1 MRTLDVPREIRHPGR
16 MPRIFISYRR
26 DDAAGFAGRLADALE
41 ARFGKGSVFR
51 DVDDIPPGKD
61 FVQALDAELAVT
73 DVFIPLIGPA
83 WLVEP
88 DGRRARLHDPDDYVR
103 REIGMA
109 LARDIR
115 IIPALLEGA
124 KMPAAEALPEELAAL
139 ARRQALMLED
149 RSWTGDVQRLIAAIE
164 PDPPATIPADAQ
176 REPAAADPPARQARR
191 RGLLWSA
198 LLGSI
203 GAALGAGWY
212 LSRVPDLSGEWRLDD
227 GSRWRVIQDGAGL
240 EIEEV
245 HHQSREV
252 WRSGTGRIT
261 RDGVEVALRYRF
273 HPELALRGTLRL
285 SKDARMLDG
294 ELTEL
299 PSQRRLAL
307 DLQR

>member
-1 MRTLDVPREIRHPGR
+1 

-61 FVQALDAELAVT
+61 FVQTLDAELAVT

-83 WLVEP
+83 WLAEP
-88 DGRRARLHDPDDYVR
+88 DGRKARLHDPDDYVR

-124 KMPAAEALPEELAAL
+124 KMPAAEELPADLAAL
-139 ARRQALMLED
+139 ARRQALILED
-149 RSWTGDVQRLIAAIE
+149 RSWIGDVQRLIAAID
-164 PDPPATIPADAQ
+164 PDPPAPVQTGTQ
-176 REPAAADPPARQARR
+176 RDPTAADTDTRQARR
-191 RGLLWSA
+191 RTLLWTA
-198 LLGSI
+198 LLGAI

-212 LSRVPDLSGEWRLDD
+212 LGRVPDLSGEWRLDD
-227 GSRWRVIQDGAGL
+227 GSRWRVLQDGARL

-245 HHQSREV
+245 HYQSREV
-252 WRSGTGRIT
+252 WRAGTGRIT

-285 SKDARMLDG
+285 SRDARMLDG
-294 ELTEL
+294 VLTEL

>member
-1 MRTLDVPREIRHPGR
+1 

-41 ARFGKGSVFR
+41 ARFGRGSVFR

-61 FVQALDAELAVT
+61 FVQTLDAELAVT

-83 WLVEP
+83 WLAES
-88 DGRRARLHDPDDYVR
+88 DGRKGRLHDPDDYVR

-115 IIPALLEGA
+115 IIPALLGGA
-124 KMPAAEALPEELAAL
+124 KMPAAEELPADLAAL

-149 RSWTGDVQRLIAAIE
+149 RSWIGDVQRLIAAID
-164 PDPPATIPADAQ
+164 PDPSAPVQTGTQ
-176 REPAAADPPARQARR
+176 RDPTAVDTGTRQARR
-191 RGLLWSA
+191 RALLWTA
-198 LLGSI
+198 LLGAI
-203 GAALGAGWY
+203 GAALGTGWY
-212 LSRVPDLSGEWRLDD
+212 LGRVPDLSGEWRLDD
-227 GSRWRVIQDGAGL
+227 GSRWRVIQDGARL

-245 HHQSREV
+245 HYQSREV
-252 WRSGTGRIT
+252 WRAGTGRIT

-285 SKDARMLDG
+285 SRDARMLDG
-294 ELTEL
+294 VLTEL
-299 PSQRRLAL
+299 PSQRRLSL